1 MAKMGLKH
9 LKYSHLTENSDG
21 SASYDGAK
29 SFAKAIDCKVSIE
42 KNSAEL
48 YADDNLAESDYTFK
62 KGTVSATVDEDDD
75 SVFADVLGHEITEE
89 YTATSDTTPTSGKTY
104 YTKSGNTYSK
114 FTGSTFTASTTYYEK
129 SATSGEVVRRDTDIA
144 PYVGFGRIITKLV
157 DGKYKYKVEFL
168 YKVKFS
174 EPNQEDATKGESVE
188 FKTPS
193 VEGAVHK
200 LPNGKWSISKTFSTM
215 EEAETYLD
223 NLMKQAS

>member
-1 MAKMGLKH
+1 MAKIGLKH
-9 LKYSHLTENSDG
+9 LKYSHLTENPDG

-29 SFAKAIDCKVSIE
+29 SFAKAIDFKASIE

-62 KGTVSATVDEDDD
+62 KGTVSATVDDDDD

-89 YTATSDTTPTSGKTY
+89 YTATSDTTPNSSKTY

-114 FTGSTFTASTTYYEK
+114 FTGATFSASTTYYEK
-129 SATSGEVVRRDTDIA
+129 STTSGEVIRRDTDIA
-144 PYVGFGRIITKLV
+144 PYVGIGRILTKIV
-157 DGKYKYKVEFL
+157 NGKYKYKVEFL

-174 EPNQEDATKGESVE
+174 EPNQEDATKKDSVE

-193 VEGAVHK
+193 VEGVVHK
-200 LPNGKWSISKTFSTM
+200 LPNGMWSRAKTFSKM
-215 EEAETYLD
+215 SDAEEYLD
-223 NLMKQAS
+223 NLMKEES